1 MAQIKPET
9 EGDMLRVSVILEGD
23 RLVQFEE
30 LKGLLGADSNSQAM
44 RLIIHNLH
52 DRVLKKSSATD
63 IIIGS

>member
-1 MAQIKPET
+1 MAQIMPEK
-9 EGDMLRVSVILEGD
+9 EGDILRVSVILEGD

-30 LKGLLGADSNSQAM
+30 LKGLLGADGNSQAM

-52 DRVLKKSSATD
+52 ERLFKKGSKSD